1 MAKHNIP
8 AYAIVELLMRLSH
21 FNRRIGDYKGHAIRA
36 DDVLVKTSGGRI
48 NFSQTLI
55 MRQFAHPELIS
66 HDELIKAAAQFNAV
80 RVKQKTI

>member
-1 MAKHNIP
+1 MAKNNIP

-21 FNRRIGDYKGHAIRA
+21 YNKRIGDYKGHAIRA

-48 NFSQTLI
+48 SFPQTLV
-55 MRQFAHPELIS
+55 MRQFASPELIT
-66 HDELIKAAAQFNAV
+66 HDELAKVASQFNGV

>member
-1 MAKHNIP
+1 MTKRNIP

-21 FNRRIGDYKGHAIRA
+21 YNKRIGDYKGHAIRA

-55 MRQFAHPELIS
+55 MRQFAHPELIG
-66 HDELIKAAAQFNAV
+66 HDELIKAASQFNAV
-80 RVKQKTI
+80 RMKQKTI

>member
-55 MRQFAHPELIS
+55 MRQFSQPDLIS

-80 RVKQKTI
+80 RIKQKTI